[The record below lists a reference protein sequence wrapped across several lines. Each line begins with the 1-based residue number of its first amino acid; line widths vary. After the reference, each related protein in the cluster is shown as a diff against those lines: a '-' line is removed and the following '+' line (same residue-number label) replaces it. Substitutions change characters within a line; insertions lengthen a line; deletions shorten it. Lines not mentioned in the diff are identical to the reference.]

1 MLAAHPFAPNLAPS
15 ALAGAAARASTTKTT
30 TIKG

>member
-1 MLAAHPFAPNLAPS
+1 MFAAQPFPLKNKPA
-15 ALAGAAARASTTKTT
+15 ALAGHSARASTTKTT